1 MRHTGR
7 RHSDGT
13 FVRMDG
19 GGPFT
24 RETYCGAPGRPR
36 EQGPHCE
43 PCAFYYAEEGRIG
56 LWRTSR
62 NAHAIEALRVMRGLP
77 FVDPRRENYEIKQI
91 IAIEV
96 RDIEDSLKDYS

>member
-19 GGPFT
+19 AGPFA

-56 LWRTSR
+56 LWRADR
-62 NAHAIEALRVMRGLP
+62 NAPAAEALRVRRGLP
-77 FVDPRRENYEIKQI
+77 YIDARPGELRAIERI

-96 RDIEDSLKDYS
+96 RDIEDNIRGY